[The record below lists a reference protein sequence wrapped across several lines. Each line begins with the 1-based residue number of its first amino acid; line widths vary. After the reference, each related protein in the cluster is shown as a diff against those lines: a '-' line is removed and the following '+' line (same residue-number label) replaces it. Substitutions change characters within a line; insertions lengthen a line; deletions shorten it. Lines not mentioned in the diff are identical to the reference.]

1 MITVLII
8 TIQLLVSI
16 GVSVYSILAYQY
28 LYEGYGLH
36 PAICIGIMT
45 ILIALSAYSSIRLT
59 VKAVYAHLKAHPQ
72 G

>member
-8 TIQLLVSI
+8 SVQLLVSI
-16 GVSVYSILAYQY
+16 GVSMYSILAYQY

-36 PAICIGIMT
+36 PAICIGIMVV
-45 ILIALSAYSSIRLT
+45 LIALSTYSSIRLT
-59 VKAVYAHLKAHPQ
+59 VKAVYKHIEAHPK

>member
-8 TIQLLVSI
+8 TVQLLVSI
-16 GVSVYSILAYQY
+16 GVSIYSILAYQY

-36 PAICIGIMT
+36 PAICIGIMLV
-45 ILIALSAYSSIRLT
+45 LIALSAYSSIRLT
-59 VKAVYAHLKAHPQ
+59 VKAVYNHIEAHPK